1 MKTKLFAVLLAAALL
16 FTGCSGITQE
26 QYDAVVA
33 ERDTA
38 VSERDKAV
46 SDQEKAKTRQEKAL
60 AEAETERDALEAQVA
75 VLELEKEEL
84 QEQLDA
90 MDDESSSSSSSGS
103 SSGITLETDTVIQ
116 IVETALKSGFG
127 DNNVKVEYDADKA
140 TVTASV
146 WQDDVTLSVL
156 TAYTWGADEK
166 SAWKTLTD
174 AMIFL
179 CDTIQDAVKSA
190 AGGDVSVTLHL
201 LDADDQKTVLL
212 TITDGKVTEDRFE

>member
-46 SDQEKAKTRQEKAL
+46 SDQEKAAKRQEKAL
-60 AEAETERDALEAQVA
+60 AQAETERDALEAQVA

-84 QEQLDA
+84 QEQLDSG
-90 MDDESSSSSSSGS
+90 EGS
-103 SSGITLETDTVIQ
+103 SSGVALETDLVVQ
-116 IVETALKSGFG
+116 IVETSLKSGFG
-127 DNNVKVEYDADKA
+127 EDNVKVQYDADKA

-146 WQDDVTLSVL
+146 WQDDVTLSAL
-156 TAYTWGADEK
+156 TAYTWGDDEK
-166 SAWKTLTD
+166 GAWKTLTD

-179 CDTIQDAVKSA
+179 CDTIQDAVKSSV
-190 AGGDVSVTLHL
+190 GGDVSVTIHF

-212 TITDGKVTEDRFE
+212 TVTDGKVTEDRFEPA